1 MLQLIYGTAR
11 TGKTYT
17 CLNMIKADALKGE
30 SVVLLVPE
38 QFSFES
44 ERAVLELLGD
54 KLASSVEVI
63 SFTSL
68 ADNVSKECGFA
79 KEILTD
85 ADKIVFMVRALKSLK
100 DVLPIWKKYLS
111 SVTFASR
118 VVDMIG
124 EFKVSS
130 ITAEQ
135 LSETVEKLNEGALK
149 TKLLALALVWKTYD
163 AIIESRFIDPADKLT
178 VLYRQLL
185 NNNYFKNKNVYI
197 DSFNGF
203 TGQQKKIIEKILV
216 DANNTVITGVCDT
229 IDSEQLNVFYNT
241 RKTLQTVVSL
251 AKKHNVKV
259 LEHIVLKE
267 NHYTT
272 NEMYL
277 VHQSFL
283 DENAEVFEE
292 KTEKVIFCRADS
304 KNSEAAFAAS
314 QIRRLVRENGLRYR
328 DFAVIVRDSEIYESA
343 IENQFSKVEVPC
355 FFDKKLP
362 LTASPVYRLVSSA
375 IKASKTFS
383 SRDILNLLKTQLAE
397 GFSEEDVNCLENY
410 VYLWNI
416 NGEQWNNE
424 WDMDPKGFVAE
435 EEELSEEAKEELYK
449 INMLRQSAAKIVN
462 TFKKQFCGGVSEM
475 AEAIY
480 NLLKNCK
487 TDTLINEF
495 LKGLPSDISAEDK
508 DVFRQSLEKI
518 NEVLEGLV
526 KCFKNENIGLDG
538 FVNAFEISC
547 AMTFIGRIPQLID
560 QVTFSSAD
568 RICPSD
574 FKFIF
579 ILGANQGVFP
589 AFEQNNSLLNN
600 NDRKKLIAEGLEIRD
615 KTIHKSLEE
624 NLLVYSCVCAA
635 KEGVCLTANTSS
647 ELASAEPSGFFV
659 RLEELFKNAKKI
671 VYSLNCEEE
680 LCLPE
685 TTAAGFEM
693 LCALSNKNNSFTASL
708 KEAVLSDKQLK
719 EKYEVA
725 VGPIAERS
733 EALTKETAK
742 GLYTKTISTSATRF
756 DTFHHCHFKYFC
768 QYGLKALRVQ
778 PASLDVMQ
786 RGTLV
791 HFVLEQFCN
800 RHLDDI
806 GSVSKETVISETNEF
821 TNKYFSLIKG
831 SNSLMTPRFIF
842 LVKKIK
848 DGIID
853 VIERMVNEF
862 AQGQFKPEC
871 CELSIAPDGVIEP
884 VTFDFG
890 EGKLKLYGSIDRLDT
905 FGGFVRIVDYKTG
918 TKTFRLADTLYGQNM
933 QMLLYLYAVV
943 RGNNSPYNQ
952 KKPAGILYMPSKL
965 DINKEGLAMNGLL
978 CDDVNVVKAMDTN
991 MEGEFIPAFKINKDG
1006 TASKSNTSFIS
1017 YEDFDTVFDYI
1028 ESLAK
1033 DMGTTLLSGDISVD
1047 PLDTSTTDAC
1057 KYCDYKAVCGIED
1070 KPHKVTEK
1078 FNNNEVL
1085 RRMRGDTDE
1094 V

>member
-17 CLNMIKADALKGE
+17 CLNMIKTDALNGKKT
-30 SVVLLVPE
+30 VLLVPE

-44 ERAVLELLGD
+44 ERAVLELLGE
-54 KLASSVEVI
+54 KLTSNVEVI

-68 ADNVSKECGFA
+68 ADNISKECGGA

-100 DVLPIWKKYLS
+100 DVIPIWKKYIS
-111 SVTFASR
+111 SVTFASK

-130 ITAEQ
+130 ITAEE
-135 LSETVEKLNEGALK
+135 LSETVEKLGEGALK
-149 TKLLALALVWKTYD
+149 TKLSTLVLVWKAYD

-178 VLYRQLL
+178 VLYQQLL
-185 NNNYFKNKNVYI
+185 NNSYFENKNVYI

-216 DANNTVITGVCDT
+216 SANKTVVTGVCDALE
-229 IDSEQLNVFYNT
+229 SEQLNVFYNT

-259 LEHIVLKE
+259 IDPIVLKE
-267 NHYTT
+267 NHYATE
-272 NEMYL
+272 EMRIIQ
-277 VHQSFL
+277 QSFL
-283 DENAEVFEE
+283 NENTESFEE
-292 KTEKVIFCRADS
+292 KTENVILCRAES
-304 KNSEAAFAAS
+304 KNSEANFAAS
-314 QIRRLVRENGLRYR
+314 QIRRLVREKGLRYR
-328 DFAVIVRDSEIYESA
+328 DFAVIVRDSEAYEAA
-343 IENQFSKVEVPC
+343 IENQFSKVGVPC
-355 FFDKKLP
+355 FFDKKMP
-362 LTASPVYRLVSSA
+362 LTASPVYRLIASA
-375 IKASKTFS
+375 IKASKTYS
-383 SRDILNLLKTQLAE
+383 SRDILNLLKTQLVE
-397 GFSEEDVNCLENY
+397 GFCEEDLNILENY

-416 NGEQWNNE
+416 NGELWRNE
-424 WDMDPKGFVAE
+424 WDMDPKGFVAA
-435 EEELSEEAKEELYK
+435 EEELSEEALQQLQKV
-449 INMLRQSAAKIVN
+449 NTLRQSAVN
-462 TFKKQFCGGVSEM
+462 IINKFKNQFSGGVSDM
-475 AEAIY
+475 AKAIY

-487 TDTLINEF
+487 TDALINNF

-526 KCFKNENIGLDG
+526 KCFKNENIGTDG

-547 AMTFIGRIPQLID
+547 AMTKIGRIPQLID
-560 QVTFSSAD
+560 QVTFSAAD
-568 RICPSD
+568 RICPSN

-579 ILGANQGVFP
+579 ILGANQGAFP

-600 NDRKKLIAEGLEIRD
+600 LDRKKLIAEGLEIRD

-635 KEGVCLTANTSS
+635 KEGVCITANTSG
-647 ELASAEPSGFFV
+647 ELSSAEPSGFFV
-659 RLEELFKNAKKI
+659 KIEELFKKANSI
-671 VYSLNCEEE
+671 TYSLNCEEE

-685 TTAAGFEM
+685 TVAEGFEI
-693 LCALSNKNNSFTASL
+693 LCATADKNNSFVASL
-708 KEAVLSDKQLK
+708 KEAVLKDAFLK
-719 EKYEVA
+719 EKYNVA
-725 VGPIAERS
+725 AQPIADRS
-733 EALTKETAK
+733 EVLTKQTATS
-742 GLYTKTISTSATRF
+742 LYTKNISTSATRF
-756 DTFHHCHFKYFC
+756 DTFHHCHFRYFC
-768 QYGLKALRVQ
+768 QYGLKVLRVQ

-791 HFVLEQFCN
+791 HYVLEQFCN
-800 RHLDDI
+800 RHLEDI
-806 GSVSKETVISETNEF
+806 GGVSEETIINETNEF

-831 SNSLMTPRFIF
+831 SNNLMTPRFVF

-853 VIERMVNEF
+853 VIKRMVKEF
-862 AQGQFKPEC
+862 AQGKFRPEC
-871 CELSIAPDGVIEP
+871 CELSIAPNGVIEP

-905 FGGFVRIVDYKTG
+905 YGSFVRIVDYKTG
-918 TKTFRLADTLYGQNM
+918 TKTFKLADTLYGQNM

-943 RGNNSPYNQ
+943 RGENSPYNQ
-952 KKPAGILYMPSKL
+952 KKAAGILYMPSKL
-965 DINKEGLAMNGLL
+965 DVNKEGLAMNGLL
-978 CDDVNVVKAMDTN
+978 CDDVNVVKAMDN
-991 MEGEFIPAFKINKDG
+991 DMEGEFIPAFKINKDG

-1017 YEDFDTVFDYI
+1017 YEDFDTIFDYI
-1028 ESLAK
+1028 EELAK
-1033 DMGTTLLSGDISVD
+1033 DMGTTLLSGDISVN
-1047 PLDTSTTDAC
+1047 PLDTSTSDAC

-1070 KPHKVTEK
+1070 KPHKTTDK
-1078 FNNNEVL
+1078 LNNNEVL
-1085 RRMRGDTDE
+1085 IRMRGDDNE